1 MKIGILNLQGG
12 VVEHI
17 YLLKKAFN
25 KREMEGEIIIVDEK
39 SDLEKIDGII
49 LPGGESTTIGR
60 LLTKMD
66 MVDAL
71 REFIINGHPTLGICA
86 GAILMAKEAIDY
98 KKGRVNQPLLRV
110 MNIRAIRNYFGTQ
123 KNSFET
129 LIKIDGLNDT
139 PFRAIFIRAPV
150 FEKIS
155 NEVEELAHLQG
166 KIIMAKEEN
175 MLITSFHPELT
186 NDSRIHELFLSLFK

>member
-12 VVEHI
+12 IVEHI
-17 YLLKKAFN
+17 YLLKKAFER
-25 KREMEGEIIIVDEK
+25 KEIDGEVIMVDEK
-39 SDLEKIDGII
+39 SDLKKIDGII

-66 MVDAL
+66 MVDSL
-71 REFIINGHPTLGICA
+71 RDFILNGHPTLGICA
-86 GAILMAKEAIDY
+86 GAILMAKEAVDY
-98 KKGRVNQPLLRV
+98 KRGKMNQALLRV
-110 MNIRAIRNYFGTQ
+110 MNIRAIRNYFGSQ

-129 LIKIDGLNDT
+129 LVKITGIDGP

-150 FEKIS
+150 FEKLNDGIQ
-155 NEVEELAHLQG
+155 ELASLDN
-166 KIIMAKEEN
+166 KIIVAREEN

-186 NDSRIHELFLSLFK
+186 NDPRIHELFLSLF